1 MNLPLGL
8 LCGTRRVLRRS
19 QHAFANASE
28 TSATATVRV
37 QPPVTRPSRVTPGG
51 KGSPISRLELRCRSR
66 ALRTESVGI
75 HGQPREMTMTKQA
88 DCKRRVRVR
97 TAKTGESYATAR
109 NQILAERPDTAA
121 FGPVG
126 DGMSAALHVSYG
138 DATDL
143 PGTGL
148 VERVLCWRD
157 VLREGPVTAAE
168 PEELRR
174 IRAAFLLQASWDDG
188 SALAPTGTASWQPIA
203 RVRTCCGGRR
213 TSTTSSRSSRSS
225 PASPSSVC
233 PRSASP

>member
-1 MNLPLGL
+1 
-8 LCGTRRVLRRS
+8 
-19 QHAFANASE
+19 
-28 TSATATVRV
+28 
-37 QPPVTRPSRVTPGG
+37 
-51 KGSPISRLELRCRSR
+51 
-66 ALRTESVGI
+66 
-75 HGQPREMTMTKQA
+75 MTKQA
-88 DCKRRVRVR
+88 DFNRRVRVR
-97 TAKTGESYATAR
+97 MAKTGESYATAR
-109 NQILAERPDTAA
+109 NQILVERPDTAA
-121 FGPVG
+121 YGPVG

-203 RVRTCCGGRR
+203 RVRTCCGAQR
-213 TSTTSSRSSRSS
+213 TSTTSSRSPDPRPPRRARRARAAHHLDLYPARTRAS
-225 PASPSSVC
+225 PASVV
-233 PRSASP
+233 